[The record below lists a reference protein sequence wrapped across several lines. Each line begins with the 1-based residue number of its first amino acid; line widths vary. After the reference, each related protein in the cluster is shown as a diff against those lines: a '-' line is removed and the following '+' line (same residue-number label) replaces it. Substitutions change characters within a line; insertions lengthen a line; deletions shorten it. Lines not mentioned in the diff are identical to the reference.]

1 MDILVIT
8 DTPHVDNVALNST
21 VQPYFPFRVVTVAFP
36 GRNALVFF
44 FGPFTVTSD
53 WLFCRFITTFSVV
66 GKGMFSET
74 SQDKLYVLRAS

>member
-44 FGPFTVTSD
+44 WTIYRHFR
-53 WLFCRFITTFSVV
+53 LA
-66 GKGMFSET
+66 
-74 SQDKLYVLRAS
+74 VLSFHYNVQCGR